1 MSDIEKLEN
10 ITHHYRKSLEAYEAR
25 TRKQGHTVERD
36 GSGEEREKF
45 AKMDA
50 DMTATEVRMQQAFAE
65 ARAAEKKAKD
75 LEERMSRLEKTP
87 KFSATF
93 GEHRGEIGTDD
104 YARRYL
110 NAVIKGDQREIRAVT
125 ALATDSSGA
134 AIPTDMERRIV
145 EKLYQS
151 SVIRNLAVV
160 NNVDSKR
167 TITVESALP
176 TTTKVAESAA
186 DPGTGTA
193 ATLSYPTFGT
203 QISVAYT
210 KYVTPVKMSQEFLE
224 DAIGTGGIGSGLDY
238 VARKCAVS
246 MALKHEEQFTIG
258 DGVGDPQGIAL
269 NGLITQTVEIDSGGS
284 GGANI
289 GASSAITG
297 DMVIDTYH
305 ACPVQYRNSPKFS
318 WLVSDVFLK
327 SIRKLKTNNGDY
339 IFSPNNTGV
348 GQNVAGLPGMIYG
361 APYAVSLYIPGTGN
375 GKGSGSAGVLADKD
389 VHAVIGDFSYFEIFD
404 RTGITSLIDP
414 YSNAINGQTTLY
426 IYSRTDSRV
435 MQKEAFAALVS

>member
-50 DMTATEVRMQQAFAE
+50 DLTSTELRMQQAFAD

-87 KFSATF
+87 KFSPTF
-93 GEHRGEIGTDD
+93 GEKRGEFGTDE

-110 NAVIKGDQREIRAVT
+110 NAVITGDQRELRAQS
-125 ALATDSSGA
+125 ALGTDSSGA

-176 TTTKVAESAA
+176 TTTKVAESVG
-186 DPGTGTA
+186 DDGTGVA
-193 ATLSYPTFGT
+193 ATLSFPTFGT

-246 MALKHEEQFTIG
+246 MALKHEEQFTLG
-258 DGVGDPQGIAL
+258 DGVGDTQGIAL
-269 NGLITQTVEIDSGGS
+269 NGLITQTVEIAASTT
-284 GGANI
+284 I
-289 GASSAITG
+289 GASSDITA

-305 ACPVQYRNSPKFS
+305 TCPVQYRSSPKFS

-327 SIRKLKTNNGDY
+327 SIRKLKTTNGDY
-339 IFSPNNTGV
+339 IFSPNNSGV
-348 GQNVAGLPGMIYG
+348 GQNVVGLPGMIYG
-361 APYAVSLYIPGTGN
+361 VPYAVSLYIPGTGN
-375 GKGSGSAGVLADKD
+375 GKGSGASGVLADKD

-414 YSNAINGQTTLY
+414 YSNALKGQTTLY
-426 IYSRTDSRV
+426 VYSRTDSRV

>member
-50 DMTATEVRMQQAFAE
+50 DLTSTELRMQQAFAE

-87 KFSATF
+87 KFAATF

-110 NAVIKGDQREIRAVT
+110 NAVIKGDQRELRAVT
-125 ALATDSSGA
+125 ALSTGSDNA

-167 TITVESALP
+167 TISVESALP

-193 ATLSYPTFGT
+193 ATLAYPTFGT

-238 VARKCAVS
+238 VARKCATS

-269 NGLITQTVEIDSGGS
+269 KSLITQVISITPASGS
-284 GGANI
+284 V
-289 GASSAITG
+289 GASSEITG
-297 DMVIDTYH
+297 DNVIDTYH
-305 ACPVQYRNSPKFS
+305 ACPVQYRSSPKFS

-327 SIRKLKTNNGDY
+327 SIRKLKTTNGDY

-375 GKGSGSAGVLADKD
+375 GNGSGSSGALADND

-426 IYSRTDSRV
+426 VYSRTDSRC
-435 MQKEAFAALVS
+435 MNKDAFAALVS

>member
-25 TRKQGHTVERD
+25 TRNKGSTVDRL

-50 DMTATEVRMQQAFAE
+50 DMTETEVRMQQAFAE
-65 ARAAEKKAKD
+65 ARAAEKKAKE
-75 LEERMSRLEKTP
+75 LEERMARLEKTP
-87 KFSATF
+87 KFAAKV
-93 GEHRGEIGTDD
+93 GEVRSEGTDE
-104 YARRYL
+104 YATRWL
-110 NAVIKGDQREIRAVT
+110 KAVARGDIAELRAVGSM
-125 ALATDSSGA
+125 ATDSSGVGV
-134 AIPTDMERRIV
+134 PTDMERRIV
-145 EKLYQS
+145 ERLYQQ
-151 SVIRNLAVV
+151 SVMRQLGVV

-167 TITVESALP
+167 TITIESTLP
-176 TTTKVAESAA
+176 TTSIVTESLA
-186 DPGTGTA
+186 DDSSQQTA
-193 ATLSYPTFGT
+193 TRTYAQFGSA
-203 QISVAYT
+203 ISVGFT
-210 KYVTPVKMSQEFLE
+210 KFVTPVRMSQEYIE

-238 VARKCAVS
+238 VARKCAQS
-246 MALKHEEQFTIG
+246 MTLAHELYFTRG
-258 DGVGDPQGIAL
+258 SGSGQPQGIAL
-269 NGLITQTVEIDSGGS
+269 KSLITQTVEI
-284 GGANI
+284 GASTAI
-289 GASSAITG
+289 GASTDIDG
-297 DMVIDTYH
+297 DDVIDTYH

-327 SIRKLKTNNGDY
+327 SIRKLKTTNGDY

-361 APYAVSLYIPGTGN
+361 APYAVNLYMPATGTTN
-375 GKGSGSAGVLADKD
+375 GSGTAGVLADKD

-426 IYSRTDSRV
+426 MYSRTDSRV